1 MKILMLAPQPF
12 FSPRGTPI
20 AIKSRLA
27 AFSELGHE
35 VDVITYHLGEDVI
48 IPGVRIHRIM
58 NFPFIKEVAVGPSIN
73 KIFLDAFVIIKAVRI
88 LIKNRYDLLHSHEEA
103 SIFGVALSK
112 IFKVR
117 HLYDFHS
124 SIPQAMRNFGYSGY
138 SPIISM
144 LELIER
150 WVINSSHGVITVS
163 PMLDNYVRRIND
175 RVASVM
181 IENGPTPDSPDIS
194 NLGLTSV
201 ELPQLG
207 IACRKIVL
215 YAGTFEVYQG
225 LELLIESANLIA
237 KQRDDVLFV
246 LIGGRPQQ
254 IKSLS
259 KLIEQLGIISNF
271 HFTGSLPVE
280 ALPAFVNI
288 ADVLISTRITGTN
301 PPLKIY
307 NYMQS
312 GKPIVATNIEAH
324 TQILNNE
331 IAVLVDPRPESI
343 AYGVISLLDDPSY
356 AEGLGTRSKR
366 YFETNYSSEEK
377 IEKVRQILDLITSE
391 SPIMR

>member
-1 MKILMLAPQPF
+1 MKILMLVPQPF

-35 VDVITYHLGEDVI
+35 VDVITYHLGGDVK

-58 NFPFIKEVAVGPSIN
+58 NFPFIKEVAVGPSVN

-181 IENGPTPDSPDIS
+181 IENGPASDSPDI
-194 NLGLTSV
+194 GKEDLTST
-201 ELPQLG
+201 ELPQPG
-207 IACRKIVL
+207 MASRKIVL

-225 LELLIESANLIA
+225 LELLIESANLIT
-237 KQRDDVLFV
+237 KSRDDVLFV

-254 IKSLS
+254 IDSLS
-259 KLIEQLGIISNF
+259 KLVEKLGITSNF
-271 HFTGSLPVE
+271 HFTGSLPIE
-280 ALPAFVNI
+280 ALPAFINI
-288 ADVLISTRITGTN
+288 ADVLISTRTTGMN

-307 NYMQS
+307 DYMKS

-324 TQILNNE
+324 TKILNNDL
-331 IAVLVDPRPESI
+331 AVLVDPHPESI
-343 AYGVISLLDDPSY
+343 ANGVISLLDDPSY
-356 AEGLGTRSKR
+356 AEGLGARSKQ
-366 YFETNYSSEEK
+366 YFETNYSSEKK
-377 IEKVRQILDLITSE
+377 IEKVREILDLITAE
-391 SPIMR
+391 SHILS